1 MIYARVI
8 EDSVNAYGHRLTT
21 MEVCY
26 HRLIH
31 AETMTHRVFSRNSAS
46 SRAIPIHKMIER
58 VRNNPAIPVEFG
70 TNQKGMQAGEP
81 LTGEQ
86 YDTAVKLWKSYASDA
101 CDKAAEL
108 ADLGVHKQLVNRI
121 LEPYMWH
128 TVIIS
133 STEWDN
139 FFEQRCSPLAQPEM
153 EALAWAM
160 KAALES
166 SKPVT
171 KGYFQWHT
179 PYLSEEEKLLPLE
192 IKLKVSAARCARVSY
207 LTHDGKRDIDK
218 DIELFDKLASAN
230 PPHWS
235 PMEHVAC
242 PYDGMGER
250 NFRGWAQ
257 LRWFAEEESLEFLK
271 EKEQVNG

>member
-1 MIYARVI
+1 MIYAKVI
-8 EDSVNAYGHRLTT
+8 EDSINAYGDRLTT
-21 MEVCY
+21 MEVCM
-26 HRLIH
+26 HRYIL
-31 AETMTHRVFSRNSAS
+31 AEFNTARVFSRNSAS
-46 SRAIPIHKMIER
+46 SRAIPISKMIER
-58 VRNNPAIPVEFG
+58 VRTNPAIPAEFG

-86 YDTAVKLWKSYASDA
+86 YDTAVNLWRSYANEA
-101 CDKAAEL
+101 CDRAAEL
-108 ADLGVHKQLVNRI
+108 SELGVHKQVVNRI

-128 TVIIS
+128 TVIVS

-139 FFEQRCSPLAQPEM
+139 FFEQRCSPLAQPEIN
-153 EALAWAM
+153 AAAWAM

-166 SKPVT
+166 SKPMT

-179 PYLSEEEKLLPLE
+179 PYLSEEEKLLPLD
-192 IKLKVSAARCARVSY
+192 IKLKVSTARCARVSY
-207 LTHDGKRDIDK
+207 LTHDGKRDINK

-250 NFRGWAQ
+250 NFNGWAQ

-271 EKEQVNG
+271 GKGE